1 MPGLEA
7 GDFELQ
13 GVVAVFEAFV
23 EGLEAFKELAV
34 VLDDLLGFERVLS
47 LQTDHLVQ
55 GLELISV
62 VGVAEL
68 APGGEFGGLPEF
80 VLAEVE
86 LVLLLVEDLRLGLV
100 GEL

>member
-1 MPGLEA
+1 MPGLQA

-55 GLELISV
+55 
-62 VGVAEL
+62 
-68 APGGEFGGLPEF
+68 
-80 VLAEVE
+80 
-86 LVLLLVEDLRLGLV
+86 
-100 GEL
+100 